1 MPLKF
6 FYTDYCEGKS
16 VGTPSV
22 WPRQLDGILHSMDC
36 VLHMPD
42 NFCGIVNNRGQTLQF
57 VVEAN
62 RTITADVPVLDGA
75 GKYEGSYVRNGSLA
89 ECLQIVKALNEETDF
104 TSIGGLVYQAA
115 PVG

>member
-16 VGTPSV
+16 VDAPSV
-22 WPRQLDGILHSMDC
+22 WPRQLDGILHSMNC

-62 RTITADVPVLDGA
+62 RTVTADVPIVDAG
-75 GKYEGSYVRNGSLA
+75 GKYMGSYAKNTSLA
-89 ECLQIVKALNEETDF
+89 ECLQIVRALNDETDF
-104 TSIGGLVYQAA
+104 TSIGGLVYEAAQA
-115 PVG
+115 G